1 MGINLDAARS
11 RRAVIVAALGA
22 GLASVASALGR
33 AAPVDAA
40 NGDVVKVGA
49 YHAGTIPTRISN
61 DAGTALIGLSTTG
74 VGFYARSQTLL
85 GDSPFQGK
93 IGVRAQAFHDS
104 TSIGVLAE
112 TTSGQAV
119 RGVAMTTGT
128 GGYFTS
134 DTGTALEVAGKV
146 KFQRSGK
153 ASVAANKSS
162 VDVTVP
168 GGLTS
173 SAVVLATIQMNR
185 TGVYI
190 RGVRPNYP
198 TTGKARIYLN
208 KVASTSTTTPVGW
221 LVVG

>member
-1 MGINLDAARS
+1 MGIEFEAARS
-11 RRAVIVAALGA
+11 RRAVIAAALGA
-22 GLASVASALGR
+22 GVATVASALGR
-33 AAPVDAA
+33 AAPADAA

-49 YHAGTIPTRISN
+49 FHTGTAATQVSN

-74 VGFYARSQTLL
+74 VGIYARSKTLP
-85 GDSPFQGK
+85 GDTAFQGK
-93 IGVRAQAFHDS
+93 IGVRAEAFHDS
-104 TSIGVLAE
+104 TSIGVFAE
-112 TTSGQAV
+112 ATGQAV
-119 RGVAMTTGT
+119 RGVGILSGT

-134 DTGTALEVAGKV
+134 DTGTALEVGGKV
-146 KFQRSGK
+146 KFHRSGK

-173 SAVVLATIQMNR
+173 SSFVLATIQMNR

-221 LVVG
+221 LVIG